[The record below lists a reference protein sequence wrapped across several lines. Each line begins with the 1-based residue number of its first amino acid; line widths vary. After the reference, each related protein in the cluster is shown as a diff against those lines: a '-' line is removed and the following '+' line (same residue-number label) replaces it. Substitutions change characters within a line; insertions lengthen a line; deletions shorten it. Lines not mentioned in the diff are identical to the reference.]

1 MFVSVWLSFWRMDV
15 GGGVEVNWPSGRQE
29 KNTGQGWDRVCAA
42 QSIRHNSPWE
52 TSSLS
57 GWRTLSYPMQQQV
70 MNLGPAR
77 LHNTLF
83 AVGRWGGNI
92 HPHFNTLTQTPSKG
106 PLWFARWRVGRS
118 VGRLVDCC
126 CHCCYLWFCTTY
138 SGLEPL
144 IRWTTTILLSDY
156 YEITIN
162 CCRKAMIRYF
172 QTFLLSI
179 LESWIWILT
188 KKRF

>member
-83 AVGRWGGNI
+83 AVGRWGENT
-92 HPHFNTLTQTPSKG
+92 HPRFNTLTQTPSKG
-106 PLWFARWRVGRS
+106 PLWFARWRVGWRIVVAAATTCGS
-118 VGRLVDCC
+118 VPSIVVSS
-126 CHCCYLWFCTTY
+126 Y
-138 SGLEPL
+138 SLDGQQPF
-144 IRWTTTILLSDY
+144 Y
-156 YEITIN
+156 
-162 CCRKAMIRYF
+162 
-172 QTFLLSI
+172 
-179 LESWIWILT
+179 
-188 KKRF
+188 